1 MKVTFEFDSNFIS
14 GLEKAAKDSALVAM
28 EAVHTDLVAS
38 QTMPF
43 DTGNMQ
49 NNDTFVEPTEDG
61 AVLITGSLQAR
72 RLYYHPEYNF
82 QQGKNANAGGLW
94 LKPYIDGEKKDFTEN
109 AFTKTFKEKTGI

>member
-1 MKVTFEFDSNFIS
+1 MKVTIEFDNSFIS
-14 GLEKAAKDSALVAM
+14 GLEKAARDSALVAM

-49 NNDTFVEPTEDG
+49 NNDTFVETTEDG
-61 AVLITGSLQAR
+61 AVLITGSPQAR

-82 QQGKNANAGGLW
+82 QKKNVNAGAYW
-94 LKPYIDGEKKDFTEN
+94 LKPYINGEKKDFAEN